1 VTGPRNGNVH
11 VEGNTF
17 TDNRIGATF
26 RSGLIDL
33 TGVSN
38 VFNNGRVGLRF
49 SPVEFTEWQFV
60 LNGEGFDNVPVQMR
74 SYLELVDDDAPGVS
88 PAAQNPPDNFG
99 GTIGAQIFNN
109 QTQYFVQLR
118 NGAFY
123 NPGSPTWLNGLNST
137 YTANGQTITPSDT
150 AGILTAEQL
159 TFLEDR
165 FWHWIDDAEVGRF
178 WFGGLADAEI
188 PQERI
193 LNTFDAFGALGGE
206 VNVVLLGLP
215 PLPGGGNPAPTN
227 VADFLNNL
235 TPNAGEETGN
245 PADIEPAAGGDEP
258 AAGETTATT
267 AQNNSSCWAD
277 ATASAVAGST
287 TTFSFSSVIN
297 QTTLAQATNCG
308 NGQPQ

>member
-1 VTGPRNGNVH
+1 
-11 VEGNTF
+11 
-17 TDNRIGATF
+17 
-26 RSGLIDL
+26 
-33 TGVSN
+33 
-38 VFNNGRVGLRF
+38 
-49 SPVEFTEWQFV
+49 
-60 LNGEGFDNVPVQMR
+60 MR